1 MMGREGQYMVR
12 SIGLINMFSF
22 ATDCVIVYI
31 VSSIVSQQNL
41 PVPLYSASY
50 LFSHTEVVTTGCLFD
65 LIPSLVC
72 RPPATRFS
80 CKQCKAHT
88 YSMTTSLYS
97 HTLRMTTSKADVAR
111 DADEGRKPYWTS

>member
-1 MMGREGQYMVR
+1 MVR
-12 SIGLINMFSF
+12 SIGLINMFSI

-41 PVPLYSASY
+41 PVPLYQ
-50 LFSHTEVVTTGCLFD
+50 LHICLVIQRSWQQVAYFD

-88 YSMTTSLYS
+88 YSMAASLYS
-97 HTLRMTTSKADVAR
+97 HTLRMTTSKADVAQESR
-111 DADEGRKPYWTS
+111 WCGSQTLLH